1 MKKLIVLAIVF
12 YLIFTACTHHC
23 ADFNAD
29 ILSWMPYKVND
40 TISLKKNNQII
51 KFVVTNTFID
61 HTAKYSKS
69 SMRKCGECDNYFGLE
84 AGDANEKIYY
94 ESFNDQDITQL
105 SFEIRDNG
113 MSANTYDGLKNKT
126 LLNSIT
132 IDSVTYQDV
141 LVLSGD
147 AILPNTIW
155 KVVLA
160 KNKGVIAAYYG
171 DSIMTTQ
178 KNMLRTTSV
187 EDYNL
192 VNVDNCK

>member
-1 MKKLIVLAIVF
+1 MKKLIVLAIVS

-51 KFVVTNTFID
+51 KFVVTRTFIY
-61 HTAKYSKS
+61 HTAKFKKP
-69 SMRKCGECDNYFGLE
+69 SMKKCGECDNLFGFE
-84 AGDANEKIYY
+84 AGDANENIYY
-94 ESFNDQDITQL
+94 QSFDDQDITQL

-113 MSANTYDGLKNKT
+113 MSANTYNGLKNKT
-126 LLNSIT
+126 LLNSLT

-147 AILPNTIW
+147 AILPNNIW

-160 KNKGVIAAYYG
+160 KNKGVIATYYG

>member
-1 MKKLIVLAIVF
+1 MKKLIFFAIVS
-12 YLIFTACTHHC
+12 YLVFTSCTHHC

-51 KFVVTNTFID
+51 KFVVTNTFIN
-61 HTAKYSKS
+61 HTDKYSKS

-84 AGDANEKIYY
+84 AGDANTYIYY
-94 ESFNDQDITQL
+94 ESFSDQDISQL
-105 SFEIRDNG
+105 SFKIKDND

-126 LLNSIT
+126 LLSSIT
-132 IDSVTYQDV
+132 IDTVTYQDV

-147 AILPNTIW
+147 AILPNNIW

-160 KNKGVIAAYYG
+160 KNKGVVAAYYG
-171 DSIMTTQ
+171 DSIMITQ
-178 KNMLRTTSV
+178 KNMIKSTSV